1 MSVEEDTKMLKRMTT
16 EFTAA
21 VRVIVAE
28 NVNVLQCF
36 VRDIGSLLAR
46 LGLPQ
51 RNARLR
57 EDKKLI

>member
-1 MSVEEDTKMLKRMTT
+1 MFKRITT
-16 EFTAA
+16 EFGAA

-36 VRDIGSLLAR
+36 VRDVGSLLAR
-46 LGLPQ
+46 LGLLQ

-57 EDKKLI
+57 EEKKLI

>member
-1 MSVEEDTKMLKRMTT
+1 MLKRMTT

-36 VRDIGSLLAR
+36 VRDIGNLLAR
-46 LGLPQ
+46 LGLPE